1 MKSILRITKYFI
13 LVSFV
18 LTVIVFPVNA
28 LAVGQASG
36 GDVSVNDIEQL
47 PTDNVSDGDEAP
59 VPTEPSGN
67 AETETAETETGDG
80 ELAAAESN
88 EAESV
93 DPEPN
98 AIEPTE
104 AAPEV
109 FEPTDEEPVII
120 SVKVPENLNFHI
132 DPYNLAGRGQIYS
145 DGKTIRNNGDT
156 DICVTFTDFDVSFSN
171 EEDFDPLTEP
181 FDMPFDEA
189 QRYNRKAIYI
199 TLDFGRPDMEPV
211 VITGWNGEQPSVI
224 LSAEEVDSAN
234 SYVNLTIGGNL
245 NPGPLNYWKNGDV
258 SISIDYHIDVITPE
272 LPTPDPMET
281 ISAAAESPTE
291 STQAAGEGD

>member
-1 MKSILRITKYFI
+1 VKSILRITKYFI

-18 LTVIVFPVNA
+18 LTVIVLPVNA
-28 LAVGQASG
+28 VAVGQASG
-36 GDVSVNDIEQL
+36 GDVSGNDIEQL
-47 PTDNVSDGDEAP
+47 PTDTVSDGDELP
-59 VPTEPSGN
+59 LPTEVSDN
-67 AETETAETETGDG
+67 AETDVSDNGETGEIGDG
-80 ELAAAESN
+80 ELADGESN
-88 EAESV
+88 EAEPV

-98 AIEPTE
+98 AIESTD
-104 AAPEV
+104 AASEDL
-109 FEPTDEEPVII
+109 EPAEEEPVII

-145 DGKTIRNNGDT
+145 DAKTIRNNGDT
-156 DICVTFTDFDVSFSN
+156 DIRITFTDFDVRFSN

-199 TLDFGRPDMEPV
+199 TLDFGRSDMEPV
-211 VITGWNGEQPSVI
+211 VITGWDGEQPSVI

-234 SYVNLTIGGNL
+234 SFVNLTLGGNL

-281 ISAAAESPTE
+281 ISAAAESPME
-291 STQAAGEGD
+291 ST